1 MANSNNIW
9 LAFDHCCCLLRFAL
23 VSYLLSLLGGIW
35 TTQGKKPVREKSRS
49 WRKYMLFFSCFA
61 QCQKRRTHN
70 SFTTWN
76 GQSINNFCKKLNT
89 QLERAWKELSNG
101 VLILAL
107 WLFFEYIIKITCPI
121 LGQKNDVLTIIT
133 QEYVILQVTII
144 HLFLL
149 LLTIIWK
156 LTHRWKA
163 LFNIFPTVCFI

>member
-1 MANSNNIW
+1 MIIQVNW
-9 LAFDHCCCLLRFAL
+9 WVRL
-23 VSYLLSLLGGIW
+23 VYARKKAGP
-35 TTQGKKPVREKSRS
+35 GKKPVLK
-49 WRKYMLFFSCFA
+49 KIHAFFSCFA
-61 QCQKRRTHN
+61 QCQKSRTHN

-107 WLFFEYIIKITCPI
+107 WLFLEYIIKITCPI